1 MKILSAHYLAEKLIR
16 KYGGHADQL
25 SQAHYAMDRFRVYA
39 LDKLLREVPQ
49 LAPDRAAAARAML
62 LRKAR
67 IVERGAAKRDNVELQ
82 QQMGDYIARW
92 Q

>member
-1 MKILSAHYLAEKLIR
+1 MAEQLIR

-39 LDKLLREVPQ
+39 LDKLLREEPQ
-49 LAPDRAAAARAML
+49 LAPERVAAAQAML

-67 IVERGAAKRDNVELQ
+67 IVWRGAVKHDNAELQ
-82 QQMGDYIARW
+82 QQMGGYLARW